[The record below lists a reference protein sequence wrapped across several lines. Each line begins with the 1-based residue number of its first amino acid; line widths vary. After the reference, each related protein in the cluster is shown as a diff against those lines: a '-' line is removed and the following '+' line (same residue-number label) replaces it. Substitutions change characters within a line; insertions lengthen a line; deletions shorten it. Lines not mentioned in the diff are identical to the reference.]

1 MFRDGVLVDMDT
13 SFAYEI
19 YIPTCCNNVVLG
31 APNSVQS
38 FYGEVLIDDIISYEY
53 TVDEGYIKDLYL
65 SYFYWFGDSPS
76 YFHKLLY

>member
-53 TVDEGYIKDLYL
+53 TVDE
-65 SYFYWFGDSPS
+65 
-76 YFHKLLY
+76 